1 MRFVLF
7 LVYVCLCLFM
17 LVIAMVL
24 FYPSIYLSIYLSFFL
39 SIVTNTSSPFASAIF
54 PLNIIAFQRIYTCCV
69 C

>member
-7 LVYVCLCLFM
+7 LFM

-24 FYPSIYLSIYLSFFL
+24 FYLFIYHSFIL

-69 C
+69 CQIE